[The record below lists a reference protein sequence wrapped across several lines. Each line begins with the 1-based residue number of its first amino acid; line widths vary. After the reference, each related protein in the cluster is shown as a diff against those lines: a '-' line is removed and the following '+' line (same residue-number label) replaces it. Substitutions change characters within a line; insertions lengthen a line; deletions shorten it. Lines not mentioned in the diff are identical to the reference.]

1 METVRVHIE
10 TLNRESYRRAFV
22 EYLRKGT
29 PIRLALKQGVPTTH
43 YVWRTLGDDKVRPS
57 HAANNGRLF
66 SWANPPATGHPGEDY
81 NCRCEAVPYIRGE
94 AEFAY
99 HEFPGELTD
108 AAERWGDDDF
118 FRHFFEGEGRE
129 VTLEEIGHL
138 RAIVYQYA
146 YYDGPEGAFRRLSNQ
161 IADEARGQGSGQF
174 RYVFGAPYDFG
185 DVATSHGNSVV
196 EGEFEGTVSSHRG
209 YLQVEGSIKFRFRD
223 VFTDPFG
230 IRDGLIGTSDPDAVS
245 AFWRRLTDGG
255 GTDYKITGQ
264 WRTRFRAEVALERE
278 VSEYRVRNEN

>member
-1 METVRVHIE
+1 MEIE
-10 TLNRESYRRAFV
+10 RLQIEIVNPDNYRRAFLA
-22 EYLRKGT
+22 YIRKGT
-29 PIRLALKQGVPTTH
+29 PIHLSLKQGVPTTH

-57 HAANNGRLF
+57 HAANHGRLF

-81 NCRCEAVPYIRGE
+81 NCRCDWIPYIPGE
-94 AEFAY
+94 TEFAY
-99 HEFPGELTD
+99 HELLDELTD
-108 AAERWGDDDF
+108 SPERWGDDDF

-129 VTLEEIGHL
+129 VTLSDIGHL
-138 RAIVYQYA
+138 RAIVNQHA
-146 YYDGPEGAFRRLSNQ
+146 YYGGAESAFRQLSNQ

-174 RYVFGAPYDFG
+174 SYVFDRSYDFRG
-185 DVATSHGNSVV
+185 VATSHGYAVV
-196 EGEFEGTVSSHRG
+196 EGEFEGSVSSHRG
-209 YLQVEGSIKFRFRD
+209 YLEVDGSINFRFRD

-255 GTDYKITGQ
+255 GTVYNITGQ

-278 VSEYRVRNEN
+278 VSEYRVRKEN